1 MSGDSKSEAAHEG
14 LAQRRPVKCAYCAKT
29 FSNNFLR
36 HMDIKHFGLP
46 PAEVLHDEFDVPR
59 KVYY

>member
-14 LAQRRPVKCAYCAKT
+14 PAQRRPVMCAYCGKT

-36 HMDIKHFGLP
+36 HMDTKHFGLR
-46 PAEVLHDEFDVPR
+46 PAETVLDENDMPR
-59 KVYY
+59 